1 MSQTIYPGIKNDPTG
16 GMHGHGK
23 MIRDAW
29 VFEILP
35 ETEDCAGWT
44 SQQLDNLYEQVDKAW
59 EPYGHLPS
67 LLPPDLREKHALIFQ
82 EAMEFAKSKGWSADD
97 SLRDDK

>member
-1 MSQTIYPGIKNDPTG
+1 MANSIYPGLKNDPTG
-16 GMHGHGK
+16 GMHSHGK

-29 VFEILP
+29 VFDILP

-44 SQQLDNLYEQVDKAW
+44 QQRLDALYGQVAKAW

-67 LLPPDLREKHALIFQ
+67 LLPPDLREKHMRIFN
-82 EAMEFAKSKGWSADD
+82 EAMEAAKAIGWNADD
-97 SLRDDK
+97 ALRDDK

>member
-1 MSQTIYPGIKNDPTG
+1 MSKPIYPVIKHDPTG